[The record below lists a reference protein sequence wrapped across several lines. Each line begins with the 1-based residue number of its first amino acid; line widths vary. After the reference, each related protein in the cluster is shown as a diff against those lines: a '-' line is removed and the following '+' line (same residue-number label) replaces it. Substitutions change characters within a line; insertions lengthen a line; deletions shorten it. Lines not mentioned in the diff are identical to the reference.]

1 MVRMK
6 SEAEIEETA
15 VQSRNKENKATHSL
29 KLHFCTKADV
39 TNFTV
44 FVVDTK
50 WSDGWYVGSKATVQ
64 RDLLHQSNGLTE
76 TS

>member
-29 KLHFCTKADV
+29 KLHFCTQADV
-39 TNFTV
+39 TETLPCLWLTPN
-44 FVVDTK
+44 
-50 WSDGWYVGSKATVQ
+50 GAMVGMLGAK
-64 RDLLHQSNGLTE
+64 LLFRGTFHIRAMA
-76 TS
+76 